1 MAALCLVTISCSTSP
16 LGRSQLQLFSSE
28 QLDEMGAAAF
38 QNVANETPKSK
49 DAAVNRYVSCVANHV
64 LRAVP
69 GTAPAQWEIAVFRS
83 DQANAF
89 ALPGGKIG
97 VYTGMLDVAE
107 SQDQLAAVIGHE
119 IAHVTAEHSN
129 ERVSTSFAANTGLQL
144 ASVIATGAGSGD
156 SQTLMSLLGLGTQ
169 VGILLPFGR
178 TQEEEADLLG
188 LDYMAA
194 AGFDPAASVTLWRN
208 MGAAAGGSAPPEILS
223 THPATGNRISA
234 LQERLPAANEIYR
247 RARSAG
253 ASPDCDT

>member
-1 MAALCLVTISCSTSP
+1 
-16 LGRSQLQLFSSE
+16 
-28 QLDEMGAAAF
+28 
-38 QNVANETPKSK
+38 
-49 DAAVNRYVSCVANHV
+49 
-64 LRAVP
+64 
-69 GTAPAQWEIAVFRS
+69 
-83 DQANAF
+83 
-89 ALPGGKIG
+89 
-97 VYTGMLDVAE
+97 
-107 SQDQLAAVIGHE
+107 
-119 IAHVTAEHSN
+119 
-129 ERVSTSFAANTGLQL
+129 
-144 ASVIATGAGSGD
+144 
-156 SQTLMSLLGLGTQ
+156 MSLLGLGTQ